1 MNSDRLKLNRRK
13 DKMFIPMNVEGGGY
27 DEKFFNT
34 SKILTIVGIA
44 VGWVVVITWLNSLQ
58 NATFVFRLI
67 FILAMLFISS
77 LLVRFVIFEENYF
90 FKMYK
95 KTLTYAN
102 PTSDVFW
109 NISSIKDTH
118 NGSILLFS
126 DLKIGVFVKLKRGS
140 IIGKNQDFM
149 EQHFDAVSDFLS
161 EIVGRGYMFVHLN
174 MMERADNDD
183 RLDKLAV
190 DVSKTA
196 NPNMKR
202 LLELQTGHLRNT
214 TRDRL
219 YESDYYLIYTDRA
232 ERFDMIIRDVEDCLE
247 LALDG
252 SYNGYFELDKKETIE
267 VHKEL
272 IGVSYFDYNSATV
285 NTFREFQIDD
295 TPAVTI
301 KRINLVSGSSV
312 DISKSDDALLRK
324 IANNIDSG
332 VTPSSGVNI
341 LKLLAK
347 GRNSDYRLR
356 AGIDLDKDSDIPS
369 SKDTTARVD
378 TGIIK
383 GALKSKK
390 KNKAN
395 ESKNQKYGLDLSD
408 IELDK
413 GEKFMGY
420 ENNNDLSEDNY
431 LNEDTY
437 LSENEDYIE
446 NENLSENE
454 DYSENYGENAD
465 YNESEYPIENPVEDD
480 YYDDLDENTE
490 NPADGDNGEDGDSSL
505 DYNKILNS
513 LNDEDDEE
521 IVL

>member
-190 DVSKTA
+190 DVSKTT

-356 AGIDLDKDSDIPS
+356 AGIDLDKDSDVPS

-413 GEKFMGY
+413 GERFMGY
-420 ENNNDLSEDNY
+420 ENSNDLS

-437 LSENEDYIE
+437 LSENEDYS
-446 NENLSENE
+446 ENLSENE
-454 DYSENYGENAD
+454 DYSESEDLGENED

-480 YYDDLDENTE
+480 YYADLDENTE
-490 NPADGDNGEDGDSSL
+490 NPADRDSGEDGDSSL